1 MALSAERMIALEDH
15 YEIWGLDEVR
25 KELARPDRNT
35 FVDPEVTAFTRAWVE
50 AKEKSI
56 LRAKWRQQIVL
67 ALGLVLLG
75 LTIAIV
81 SEFWEMI

>member
-1 MALSAERMIALEDH
+1 MVLSAERMIALEDR
-15 YEIWGLDEVR
+15 YEIWGLDDVR
-25 KELARPDRNT
+25 KELGRPDRHT
-35 FVDPEVTAFTRAWVE
+35 FVDPEVTAFTQAWVQ

-56 LRAKWRQQIVL
+56 IRAKWRQQIFC

>member
-1 MALSAERMIALEDH
+1 MSLSAVRMIALEDH

-25 KELARPDRNT
+25 KELERPDRNT

-56 LRAKWRQQIVL
+56 LRAKWRQQIVR
-67 ALGLVLLG
+67 ASGLVLLG
-75 LTIAIV
+75 LAIAIGLQ
-81 SEFWEMI
+81 FWEMI

>member
-1 MALSAERMIALEDH
+1 MLSAERMIALEDH

-25 KELARPDRNT
+25 KELERPDRNT
-35 FVDPEVTAFTRAWVE
+35 FVDSEVTAFTRAWVE
-50 AKEKSI
+50 AKEKCI

-75 LTIAIV
+75 LTIAII

>member
-25 KELARPDRNT
+25 KELERPDRNT
-35 FVDPEVTAFTRAWVE
+35 FVDSEVTAFTRAWVE